1 MIRKEQLVET
11 QKKRRLRMFAIAMST
26 LVLILVL
33 GLTMPALSRATLFVL
48 AVATRTPTPVAGDI
62 IPLKPITDLTS
73 LNATVKLNVNGII
86 NGKRTQGDLNA
97 DLTTN
102 DQGKSKVTLTGSLLG
117 ELATQVGGTIV
128 GLFTPSSVDIYKV
141 PQGLYIVLNSIYPVC
156 VKPDNVDATAALD
169 DVSPKSLMSMLTS
182 SDVARG
188 KLVGTERLNGRSV
201 KHYVIYGDAFIAAA
215 QKSDDPKLKAF
226 GDALWSAEDA
236 DLYVDAK
243 DGYPVAFHG
252 SYSGAYEPLKFQGD
266 FDVNIEL
273 TDVNTNTSI
282 DLPSSCRRPITP

>member
-1 MIRKEQLVET
+1 MEIQ
-11 QKKRRLRMFAIAMST
+11 KRRLLWLLAVATTT

-33 GLTMPALSRATLFVL
+33 GFTMPALSRTSFLVL
-48 AVATRTPTPVAGDI
+48 LAATRTPTPVAGDV
-62 IPLKPITDLTS
+62 IPLKPIQDLTS

-117 ELATQVGGTIV
+117 ELATQVGGSIV

-141 PQGLYIVLNSIYPVC
+141 PQGLYVVLNSIYPVC
-156 VKPDNVDATAALD
+156 VKPANVDATAALD

-188 KLVGTERLNGRSV
+188 KLVGVETMGGRSV
-201 KHYVIYGDAFIAAA
+201 KHYVINGEAFLAAA
-215 QKSDDPKLKAF
+215 QKSNDPKLKAF

-243 DGYPVAFHG
+243 EGYPVAFHG
-252 SYSGAYEPLKFQGD
+252 SYSGAYDPLKFQGD

-273 TDVNTNTSI
+273 TDVNMNTPV
-282 DLPSSCRRPITP
+282 DLPPSCRRPITP